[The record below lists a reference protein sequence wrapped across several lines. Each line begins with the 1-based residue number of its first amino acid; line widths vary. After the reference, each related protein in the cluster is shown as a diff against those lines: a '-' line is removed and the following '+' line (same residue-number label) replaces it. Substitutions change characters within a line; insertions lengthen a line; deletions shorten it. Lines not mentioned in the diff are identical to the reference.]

1 MFRPAQ
7 SLAIL
12 AATAAC
18 AGGPAPRATAPAAAP
33 PDSCIVAGS
42 RSRVDSVTVV
52 LHAPPESGAIPES
65 GAEWFVAAQSV
76 APLVRVDCA
85 GNWHPALASSWQRL
99 GDGRVWTFALRPGAA
114 LPDGTPASAAAIV
127 ADWRRPAAA
136 ARLALAEVTDVTA
149 KEPQVLQ
156 VTFAA
161 PTDSAPARLADP
173 VLAPGLERPEPL
185 HFLAAAHVSL
195 LPTPADLRD
204 AVDGQTD
211 FIITADPA
219 TLAYARDRPELVTV
233 PLPWSRTYV
242 FATPHA
248 FPIARD
254 DRFRASLAHDVVP
267 TDARAAAPAV
277 WWDVACP
284 PAPARPAGSP
294 TQNGR
299 LAYPAGDTIAAAIAG
314 RLVALGAAGS
324 RGTTYA
330 VPLDRLRSV
339 LQQGEPLS
347 VVLPVSRF
355 DPAPCSVR
363 SLALAGWF
371 VAPLVDTRA
380 QLIARRDGPAVE
392 KDGFGLLRIEL
403 PDAAAR

>member
-1 MFRPAQ
+1 MTRPVRP
-7 SLAIL
+7 LAIL
-12 AATAAC
+12 AVTAAC

-42 RSRVDSVTVV
+42 RSRFDSATVV
-52 LHAPPESGAIPES
+52 LHTPPESEAIPQS

-76 APLVRVDCA
+76 TPLVRVDCA
-85 GNWHPALASSWQRL
+85 GNWHPALAASWQRV
-99 GDGRVWTFALRPGAA
+99 GDGRIWTFAIRAGAA
-114 LPDGTPASAAAIV
+114 LPDGTPALAAAIV

-149 KEPQVLQ
+149 KDPELLQ

-173 VLAPGLERPEPL
+173 VLAPGLERPDPW
-185 HFLAAAHVSL
+185 HLASAAHLTV

-219 TLAYARDRPELVTV
+219 TLAYARDRPGLVTV

-242 FATPHA
+242 FASPRP
-248 FPIARD
+248 FPTARD
-254 DRFRASLAHDVVP
+254 ERFRASLAQDVVP
-267 TDARAAAPAV
+267 ADARVAVPAV

-294 TQNGR
+294 AQNGR

-324 RGTTYA
+324 RGTTQA
-330 VPLDRLRSV
+330 LPLNQLRSV
-339 LQQGEPLS
+339 LQQGEPLPA
-347 VVLPVSRF
+347 VLPVSRF

-363 SLALAGWF
+363 SLAVAGWF

-380 QLIARRDGPAVE
+380 QLIARRDGPPVE
-392 KDGFGLLRIEL
+392 RDGFGLLRIAL
-403 PDAAAR
+403 PETAAR

>member
-1 MFRPAQ
+1 MTRPVRPI
-7 SLAIL
+7 AIL
-12 AATAAC
+12 AVTAAC
-18 AGGPAPRATAPAAAP
+18 AGGPAPRATAPAAAT

-42 RSRVDSVTVV
+42 RSRFDSATVV
-52 LHAPPESGAIPES
+52 LHAPSESGAIPQS

-76 APLVRVDCA
+76 APLVRLDCA
-85 GNWHPALASSWQRL
+85 GNWHPALAASWQRV
-99 GDGRVWTFALRPGAA
+99 GDGRIWTFALRAGAA
-114 LPDGTPASAAAIV
+114 LPDGTPASATAIV

-149 KEPQVLQ
+149 KEPHLLE

-173 VLAPGLERPEPL
+173 VLAPGLERPDPW
-185 HFLAAAHVSL
+185 HFASAAHLSL

-204 AVDGQTD
+204 AVDGQAD

-219 TLAYARDRPELVTV
+219 TLAYARDRAELVTV
-233 PLPWSRTYV
+233 PLPWTRTYV
-242 FATPHA
+242 FASPRP
-248 FPIARD
+248 FPTARD
-254 DRFRASLAHDVVP
+254 DRFRASLARDVVP
-267 TDARAAAPAV
+267 ADARAAVPAV
-277 WWDVACP
+277 WWDIACP
-284 PAPARPAGSP
+284 PAPARPSGSP

-299 LAYPAGDTIAAAIAG
+299 LAYPAGDTVAAAIAG

-324 RGTTYA
+324 RGTTQA
-330 VPLDRLRSV
+330 VPLDRLRSG

-347 VVLPVSRF
+347 VVLPVARF

-403 PDAAAR
+403 PGAGR